1 MARGLSPGSI
11 DALGRRIAKAALPT
25 ATDVATLAELQREY
39 AGPLD
44 AVVEILRT
52 ELGTPLR
59 FGRTALALTAR
70 VKTPSSLVDEL
81 RRGASLSSVQDV
93 VGLRI
98 VGAMNLREQDS
109 LTARILELLPD
120 STIVDRRRNPM
131 HGYRAVHVVARYSGI
146 PVEIQVRTRYQ
157 QAWAEA
163 TERLADSWG
172 RGIRS
177 GRAPVGRTK
186 AEVADRAAALAK
198 WELVAERI
206 TRLER
211 EITSLTDELSSR
223 ILAALQADRAEKP
236 ADVAARLVSEDP
248 TLTEAIKA
256 ASAAMSTVLRE
267 GGLELASLESAR

>member
-1 MARGLSPGSI
+1 
-11 DALGRRIAKAALPT
+11 
-25 ATDVATLAELQREY
+25 
-39 AGPLD
+39 
-44 AVVEILRT
+44 
-52 ELGTPLR
+52 
-59 FGRTALALTAR
+59 
-70 VKTPSSLVDEL
+70 
-81 RRGASLSSVQDV
+81 
-93 VGLRI
+93 
-98 VGAMNLREQDS
+98 
-109 LTARILELLPD
+109 
-120 STIVDRRRNPM
+120 
-131 HGYRAVHVVARYSGI
+131 VARYSGI
-146 PVEIQVRTRYQ
+146 PVEIQIRTRYQ

-172 RGIRS
+172 RGIRA

-186 AEVADRAAALAK
+186 AEVADRAEALAK

-223 ILAALQADRAEKP
+223 ILAALQADPAKKP